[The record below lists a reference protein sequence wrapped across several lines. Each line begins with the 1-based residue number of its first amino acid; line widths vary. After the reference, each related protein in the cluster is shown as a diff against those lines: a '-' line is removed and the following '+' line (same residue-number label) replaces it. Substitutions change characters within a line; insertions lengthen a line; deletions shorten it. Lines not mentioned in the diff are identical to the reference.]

1 MMMIRVASPKG
12 SLAPHNTFEDVMNNV
27 ERRAECDRSRYFREG
42 GRLRPLIDESAR
54 TGVE

>member
-1 MMMIRVASPKG
+1 MMIRVASPEG
-12 SLAPHNTFEDVMNNV
+12 SLAPHCTSEDAIDNV

>member
-1 MMMIRVASPKG
+1 MMIRVASPKG